1 ISGGAPLGRELA
13 EWFADVGIRIFEGY
27 GLTETSPVIAI
38 NTAANLRLGSV
49 GKPLPNVECKIAPD
63 GELLVR
69 GPSVTFG
76 YWNMPEETRNAF
88 EDGWFKTGDIGMI
101 DTDGYLSITDRK
113 KDLLKTSG
121 GKMIA
126 PQPIENALKTN
137 VLVAQATVIGDKR
150 KYAAVIIAPH
160 FALLEDWAHANLIS
174 FSSREELV
182 HNAKVRALYEGIV
195 ADLNTKLAQFERLK
209 RLILVPDEFT
219 IESGEI
225 TPSLKLKR
233 RVVEKK
239 YSRLIE
245 SLYSETPETSAEPVR
260 AH

>member
-1 ISGGAPLGRELA
+1 
-13 EWFADVGIRIFEGY
+13 
-27 GLTETSPVIAI
+27 
-38 NTAANLRLGSV
+38 
-49 GKPLPNVECKIAPD
+49 
-63 GELLVR
+63 
-69 GPSVTFG
+69 
-76 YWNMPEETRNAF
+76 
-88 EDGWFKTGDIGMI
+88 
-101 DTDGYLSITDRK
+101 
-113 KDLLKTSG
+113 
-121 GKMIA
+121 
-126 PQPIENALKTN
+126 LKTN

-160 FALLEDWAHANLIS
+160 FALLEDWARANLIS

-182 HNAKVRALYEGIV
+182 HNDKVRALYEGIV

-245 SLYSETPETSAEPVR
+245 SLYSETPETIAEPVR